1 MGKLTITILDSIHC
15 KANKWAREKIIPA
28 LAYENTTWKRGK
40 YGRKSAHTITSH
52 MITGRAGTAGTFL
65 TGLLP
70 RIKKYCKKNKI
81 EISIIGS
88 RNIENIPPTAKPK
101 LKNIKFRPDQKKAL
115 RAIKRHNTGKITFPT
130 GSGKTIIAMGIISMF
145 PNCRTLFLC
154 HTKDLIEQTL
164 TELNTYFKKRE
175 IFIIGGG
182 YKTKWS
188 KIKRAESPI
197 VLSTIQSFSKI
208 HFKKY
213 IHFFDITIV
222 DEAHHMNSRKSQY
235 GQVMEQNLSPRKY
248 GLTATEP
255 TSQKE
260 ILINEGI
267 FGKVIGKLTIKE
279 GIAKGIIAK
288 PKINLVSVPLQPS
301 INQISDNKYR
311 NFYKYGISENK
322 ERNNLIL
329 KEVQKSIKKKEITL
343 IIIDRTEHGFLLQN
357 ILKNKKINA
366 PFIYGATKKE
376 KRNKVRDDL
385 KKGKLKIAICSKV
398 WREGINIPALNH
410 IINAAGMKEE
420 KVVLQAIGRGLRTTD
435 KKKTIKL
442 TDFLD
447 PYRYLAEHSIQR
459 IQIYKNQGW
468 I

>member
-1 MGKLTITILDSIHC
+1 MGKPIITILDSVHC
-15 KANKWAREKIIPA
+15 KANKWAREKVLPA

-40 YGRKSAHTITSH
+40 YGRKSAQTITSH

-70 RIKKYCKKNKI
+70 RVKRFCKKNKVD
-81 EISIIGS
+81 ISIVGS

-101 LKNIKFRPDQKKAL
+101 LKKIKFRPDQKKAL
-115 RAIKRHNTGKITFPT
+115 RAIKRHNTGKIIFPT
-130 GSGKTIIAMGIISMF
+130 GSGKTIIALGTISMF
-145 PNCRTLFLC
+145 PECRILFLC
-154 HTKDLIEQTL
+154 HTKDLIEQTI
-164 TELNTYFKKRE
+164 TELNVHFKKRN

-188 KIKRAESPI
+188 KVKKSDSPI

-213 IHFFDITIV
+213 IHFFDITII
-222 DEAHHMNSRKSQY
+222 DEAHHMNSRTSQY
-235 GQVMEQNLSPRKY
+235 GKVMEQNLSPRKY

-255 TSQKE
+255 TKKKE
-260 ILINEGI
+260 ILVNEGI
-267 FGKVIGKLTIKE
+267 FGKVIGRLTIQK
-279 GIAKGIIAK
+279 GIVKGIIAK
-288 PKINLVSVPLQPS
+288 PKINLLSVPLQTS
-301 INQISDNKYR
+301 INQIAENKYR
-311 NFYKYGISENK
+311 NFYKHGIVENK
-322 ERNNLIL
+322 QRNNLIL
-329 KEVQKSIKKKEITL
+329 NEAEKSIRKEEITL
-343 IIIDRTEHGFLLQN
+343 IIIDRTDHGFLLQN
-357 ILKNKKINA
+357 ILKYKKINA

-376 KRNKVRDDL
+376 KRNKTKDNL
-385 KKGKLKIAICSKV
+385 KEGKLKIAICSKV
-398 WREGINIPALNH
+398 WREGINIPSLNH

-435 KKKTIKL
+435 KKKVIKL

-459 IQIYKNQGW
+459 MQIYKNQGW
-468 I
+468 F